1 VYTVDRGAIVAAPLV
16 LVHQQVARRHHV
28 VRLRFADGSS
38 IEISAPHP
46 TADGRRLGQLRTGDE
61 LGGKQ
66 ISDVRI
72 VPYEFERTYDILPAS
87 DTGTYFA
94 GGALIGSTLGGSAN
108 EAAKRADSRREGRT
122 NLQNHLQ
129 GFRPL
134 DGRSCSAARKPAAL
148 LGRLVA
154 QALCVATG
162 ARRKNEAAKR
172 SIVRVAA
179 ADGGW
184 R

>member
-94 GGALIGSTLGGSAN
+94 GGALIGRTHGGSAN
-108 EAAKRADSRREGRT
+108 EAAERADARREART
-122 NLQNHLQ
+122 NLQN
-129 GFRPL
+129 RP
-134 DGRSCSAARKPAAL
+134 SF
-148 LGRLVA
+148 
-154 QALCVATG
+154 
-162 ARRKNEAAKR
+162 E
-172 SIVRVAA
+172 
-179 ADGGW
+179 
-184 R
+184 